1 MTQVTSVQLVRSGHG
16 AEAGGD
22 STRQAVH
29 MAALLKTCKTGTK
42 ITKGQFA
49 YNIFK
54 HLGLAAANML
64 LLKDM
69 LIIETT
75 SIQALIKCPEP
86 THFLKHGQPDV
97 LDF

>member
-1 MTQVTSVQLVRSGHG
+1 M
-16 AEAGGD
+16 
-22 STRQAVH
+22 H

-42 ITKGQFA
+42 ITKGQFP
-49 YNIFK
+49 YTILK
-54 HLGLAAANML
+54 HFGLAAANML

-69 LIIETT
+69 LIAETT
-75 SIQALIKCPEP
+75 SIKCPEP